1 MQLISVYLYP
11 NKLDV
16 FTNYL
21 ADWTTERYRQVY
33 QRNLKIYRGV
43 DNRIDIQVKNA
54 DQKPQAIADGSFV
67 FNLVSRETQ
76 ELILSK
82 TCSVRNLSIGRI
94 YVELTADE
102 VKDIEA
108 GFYQFSIIK
117 EDRGDDDDDSI
128 DYVVNSRTPMYL
140 NSQYETIG
148 TIEVSGNLYGEP
160 QASVVVKE
168 FSENVPEVFTDP
180 NDFTSSI
187 IDAHPET
194 SIGSSTHTFQF
205 YLSDYSGQ
213 IKIQGS
219 LSDGATPHVWSD
231 IQTYNVTDSDLKYA
245 NIIGKYNYFR
255 IRHTPLGSSNT
266 ASFVVTQTML
276 LNYNVGIYVAGA
288 GYRVGETITIAGNRL
303 GGELITNDL
312 TITVTNISARGNVT
326 EISWTGLSYNGV
338 RSFVLSGDSTSIG
351 TIDKILYR

>member
-16 FTNYL
+16 FTNSL
-21 ADWTTERYRQVY
+21 ADWTQERYRQVY

-43 DNRIDIQVKNA
+43 DNRIDFQVKNA
-54 DQKPQAIADGSFV
+54 AQKPLDITNGVFV
-67 FNLVSRETQ
+67 FTLVSRETQ
-76 ELILSK
+76 ELLLTK
-82 TCSVRNLSIGRI
+82 VCDVRSFDNGRI
-94 YVELTADE
+94 FVELTETE
-102 VKDIEA
+102 VRDIEP
-108 GFYQFSIIK
+108 GFYQYSIVQ
-117 EDRGDDDDDSI
+117 EEHDELGDT
-128 DYVVNSRTPMYL
+128 YVVTSRKPVYFD
-140 NSQYETIG
+140 SQYDSIG
-148 TIEVSGNLYGEP
+148 TIEVSGNVYGEP
-160 QASVVVKE
+160 IPSQVIKE

-266 ASFVVTQTML
+266 ASFVINQTML

-288 GYRVGETITIAGNRL
+288 GYRIGDTITIAGNRL
-303 GGELITNDL
+303 GGELVTNDL
-312 TITVTNISARGNVT
+312 TITVTNVSLRGNVT
-326 EISWTGLSYNGV
+326 DISWTGLSYNGV
-338 RSFVLSGDSTSIG
+338 KTFVLSGDSTSIG

>member
-1 MQLISVYLYP
+1 
-11 NKLDV
+11 
-16 FTNYL
+16 
-21 ADWTTERYRQVY
+21 VY

-43 DNRIDIQVKNA
+43 NNRIDIQVKNA
-54 DQKPQAIADGSFV
+54 AQKPLDITNGVFV
-67 FNLVSRETQ
+67 FVLVSRETQ
-76 ELILSK
+76 ELLLRKVCDIRSFD
-82 TCSVRNLSIGRI
+82 NGRI
-94 YVELTADE
+94 FVELTETE
-102 VKDIEA
+102 VRDLEP
-108 GFYQFSIIK
+108 GFYQYSIVQ
-117 EDRGDDDDDSI
+117 EEHDSLGDT
-128 DYVVNSRTPMYL
+128 YVVTSRKPLYFD
-140 NSQYETIG
+140 SQYDSIG
-148 TIEVSGNLYGEP
+148 TIEVLGNVYGEP
-160 QASVVVKE
+160 TPSQVIKE

-255 IRHTPLGSSNT
+255 IRHVPLGSSNT
-266 ASFVVTQTML
+266 ASFVITQTIL
-276 LNYNVGIYVAGA
+276 LNYNVGICVAGA
-288 GYRVGETITIAGNRL
+288 GYRIGDTITIAGNRL
-303 GGELITNDL
+303 GGELVTNDL
-312 TITVTNISARGNVT
+312 TITVTNVSTRGNVT

-338 RSFVLSGDSTSIG
+338 KTFVLSGDSTSVG

>member
-16 FTNYL
+16 FTNSL

-33 QRNLKIYRGV
+33 QHNLKIYRGV

-54 DQKPQAIADGSFV
+54 AQKPLDITNGVFV
-67 FNLVSRETQ
+67 FVLVSRETQ
-76 ELILSK
+76 ELLLRKICNIRSFD
-82 TCSVRNLSIGRI
+82 NGRI
-94 YVELTADE
+94 FVELTESD
-102 VKDIEA
+102 VRDIEP
-108 GFYQFSIIK
+108 GFYQYSIVQ
-117 EDRGDDDDDSI
+117 EEHDATGDT
-128 DYVVNSRTPMYL
+128 YVVTSRKPLYFD
-140 NSQYETIG
+140 SQYDTLG
-148 TIEVSGNLYGEP
+148 TIEVLGNVYGEP
-160 QASVVVKE
+160 NSSQVIKE

-288 GYRVGETITIAGNRL
+288 GYRIGDTITIAGNRL

-312 TITVTNISARGNVT
+312 TITVTNIDTRGNVID
-326 EISWTGLSYNGV
+326 ISWTGLSYNGV
-338 RSFVLSGDSTSIG
+338 KTFVLSGDSTSIG

>member
-16 FTNYL
+16 FTNSL
-21 ADWTTERYRQVY
+21 ADWTQERYRQVY

-43 DNRIDIQVKNA
+43 DNRIDFQVKNA
-54 DQKPQAIADGSFV
+54 AQKPLDITNGVFV
-67 FNLVSRETQ
+67 FTLVSRETQ
-76 ELILSK
+76 ELLLTK
-82 TCSVRNLSIGRI
+82 VCDVRSFDNGRI
-94 YVELTADE
+94 FVELTETE
-102 VKDIEA
+102 VRDIEP
-108 GFYQFSIIK
+108 GFYQYSIVQ
-117 EDRGDDDDDSI
+117 EEHDELGDT
-128 DYVVNSRTPMYL
+128 YVVTSRKPVYFD
-140 NSQYETIG
+140 SQYDSIG
-148 TIEVSGNLYGEP
+148 TIEVSGNVYGEP
-160 QASVVVKE
+160 IPSQVIKE

-266 ASFVVTQTML
+266 ASFVINQTML

-288 GYRVGETITIAGNRL
+288 GYRIGDTITIAGNRL
-303 GGELITNDL
+303 GGELVTNDL
-312 TITVTNISARGNVT
+312 TITVTNVSLRGNVT
-326 EISWTGLSYNGV
+326 EIIWNGLSYNGV
-338 RSFVLSGDSTSIG
+338 QSFVLSGDQTSIG

>member
-1 MQLISVYLYP
+1 M
-11 NKLDV
+11 
-16 FTNYL
+16 
-21 ADWTTERYRQVY
+21 Y

-43 DNRIDIQVKNA
+43 NNRIDIQVKNA
-54 DQKPQAIADGSFV
+54 AQKPLDITNGVFV
-67 FNLVSRETQ
+67 FVLVSRETQ
-76 ELILSK
+76 ELLLRKVCDIRSFD
-82 TCSVRNLSIGRI
+82 NGRI
-94 YVELTADE
+94 FVELTETE
-102 VKDIEA
+102 VRDLEP
-108 GFYQFSIIK
+108 GFYQYSIVQ
-117 EDRGDDDDDSI
+117 EEHDSLGDT
-128 DYVVNSRTPMYL
+128 YVVTSRKPLYFD
-140 NSQYETIG
+140 SQYDSIG
-148 TIEVSGNLYGEP
+148 TIEVLGNVYGEP
-160 QASVVVKE
+160 TPSQVIKE

-255 IRHTPLGSSNT
+255 IRHVPLGSSNT
-266 ASFVVTQTML
+266 ASFVITQTIL
-276 LNYNVGIYVAGA
+276 LNYNVGICVAGA
-288 GYRVGETITIAGNRL
+288 GYRIGDTITIAGNRL
-303 GGELITNDL
+303 GGELVTNDL
-312 TITVTNISARGNVT
+312 TITVTNVSTRGNVT

-338 RSFVLSGDSTSIG
+338 KTFVLSGDSTSIG